1 MLYLA
6 ILFVS
11 SSNTESDNL
20 PIVLRLS
27 FCFLT
32 DSTIILLDMPELF
45 SVAVT
50 LNILFSSNLK
60 VTLIWTLPLGNFG
73 KSFKINLPK

>member
-1 MLYLA
+1 MLYLE

-11 SSNTESDNL
+11 SNNTESDNL

-32 DSTIILLDMPELF
+32 DYSTIILLDMPKLF
-45 SVAVT
+45 STAVA
-50 LNILFSSNLK
+50 LNLLFSSK
-60 VTLIWTLPLGNFG
+60 T
-73 KSFKINLPK
+73 KS